1 MMRKRKE
8 TTAERVIID
17 NEVISVATLKK
28 KASRANAVFWVACLL
43 VAMLSGLV
51 VPYLSMAS
59 LSVSNSDAFTGEVI
73 PGYSMGGIEVGAYA
87 VDINSWGQ
95 VVNPTF
101 TGSTYG
107 VWNSA
112 RTDDARKSFN
122 SGSVESTSSSVSNSQ
137 KSEVWQQVTGH
148 SGFSESTPNGSV
160 KGRDSIQYDTVAPYR
175 TSAEITYF
183 MSNTPSTSAK
193 QNIQVTLYPD
203 FVIFSYDG
211 QHAHVLNNPDDSTV
225 SSTGSMLNR
234 DAGGGVEKTTAVPVY
249 ISISDLFDAFGLNTV
264 SKDGDIV
271 SLDLLMKKIG
281 DEAKSHDGISPTL
294 DALVGNDSKNLLAGT
309 NYVNIN
315 GGTGET
321 SDAFNPYPYSM
332 VFQQSDDS
340 GTLVTSSVYNNS
352 EAYVYF
358 SPESMYQ
365 AYIALKTEADAIA
378 NQASN
383 EIAGNDP
390 VTALQL
396 GYYYAAMA
404 ICEAYLTEAL
414 PQDMTRGYVG
424 ASEDTAPQVQRT
436 TENGNKVGGDQSIEL
451 SAIFGKD
458 PTEPK
463 DFSKITY
470 ATLMYDVA
478 HKIEDGEEWLL
489 GNTNAIMN
497 TLSVFGYDSTM
508 KAPGTGVMKGMDA
521 TTTYRRLT
529 AFTPYEKTTS
539 NCYGDGKGSILEPD
553 TLTSYTSGM
562 YTAPYYPVQ
571 QHLMPIRE
579 KSFRFSLVS
588 VIPYNTVTDNIAYNG
603 LGEESYDIQTKLSYS
618 ADFTESFKGVT
629 DYMTKSKAL
638 VDQYQNSSDEDT
650 STSVLQQYEQQTDTD
665 DNGKQVLILSN
676 SSAEEENDQNEQQN
690 MQKRVD
696 SALMAYQSST
706 MDSDN
711 VHDLC
716 DVIRSV
722 PGIKYE
728 TFMRFYN
735 PLKSDGGDTDFF
747 LTRVSPA
754 MTDYFPVILN
764 KGYENAGGEECNW
777 GTSGVSFDYFS
788 IPSFGPCFASHTA
801 STTYYGS
808 LNYELRAFF
817 TKGFLET
824 LSASTNIAVPQL
836 SDYEDAQDEIENIEK
851 ESDEQLSITK
861 GNIRSLFILAK
872 RILLARTFKEIH
884 RNVGKNYTVS
894 LELLNDDPNYG
905 GDASNFPPSIMT
917 EHQGDSA
924 SEWIHWA
931 TDHENVVEGNAS
943 SDSSKDKW
951 SSGKNLTF
959 KTETLA
965 NILTGKSDLVSGDAY
980 KFAKAVQDGE
990 ITSYTCFVTV
1000 ELNPAGGGE
1009 ALTPLAWGR
1018 EENCNDRFAQF
1029 NFGDALSIAADVA
1042 ANVPFIGGGVSWV
1055 ISGASGGVTEDGSK
1069 QISWFGVDNNY
1080 INFYTDTQ
1088 LLYNISYYKNVKSA
1102 LFDNSGEFYWDDIDK
1117 ITDPS
1122 VYGED
1127 PIGLT
1132 DYYSDGNGNNE
1143 ATDIFTVAFN
1153 SDADDLLKQVF
1164 NRILPG
1170 KTWAEVAQD
1179 KAADVYTEQ
1188 AKELSQ
1194 EIFKDV
1200 LNIKKDMKLI
1210 TDSMPSQMQNVL
1222 AWADYQNSSDS
1233 ENQYQVD
1240 PSEANVTV
1248 NVGSASSSSNESD
1261 DETESDDAILS
1272 KSDLEEYGWEWR
1284 PELNEGTGAVVK
1296 KASVGGTADAI
1307 NDRESRMAR
1316 GVAGATWTSTIQ
1328 PACYTMTAV
1337 TGRTTTMNTNSDQQY
1352 PYYGIVNG
1360 RLQSGTDQYALLQ
1373 SHVIDYSAI
1382 ASGIAGDL
1390 ENRQRGNLL
1399 IFNNSDSSLISDF
1412 LNSIA
1417 AFFTEIGLSM
1427 IRFTGG
1433 LFEDLMFTSQQKE
1446 KIADVKNVDNSAEA
1460 SHASEIS
1467 RAFTITSDYTALSAA
1482 CTSSYVNMNRPSA
1495 SSSIFDTTTGALT
1508 PANSAMST
1516 ASAASTQIEQIG
1528 SQALL
1533 TSGYGLYS
1541 IIQSIALALVMLFL
1555 LVIAFRNFISYTTN
1569 DRDQLAVAQ
1578 MQLKTVLPRTI
1589 VAILMIGLPPLNG
1602 GLGFQG
1608 GCYLLLQFLGSI
1620 INEISATFVT
1630 LSGGGVVNSWVSMIE
1645 SMGTMD
1651 LATLI
1656 VWLICAL
1663 VISACFLIGCIV
1675 ILIQSLILLLF
1686 WLIGPL
1692 VWSFYAWPYGS
1703 DPNDTSTQA
1712 AQQKQLL
1719 NSADNIIGRV
1729 TQKMHIGVFTRGA
1742 VGNAAPSAWIWA
1754 YLLTAMLTVV
1764 WSLMFWAMSIAVSTV
1779 DGGASATSSADV
1791 IGTGYNSASS
1801 MIANAALFSMSQLGL
1816 DPWLQIL
1823 LLTVICV
1830 LIFWLMYKMMMKIF
1844 KNVPLN
1850 AAAVIPFITGGITKG
1865 LKLAPQ
1871 LAATAARGG
1880 AHLAAN
1886 GMKGVSEAWK
1896 NRDKIERNIGK
1907 NIAKIGKTASDV
1919 KNKGAE
1925 GLAKSAASSIQDR
1938 GAELARSAN
1947 KRRQDLM
1954 NTLSKTPDML
1964 KKAPKA
1970 IFNGTVDTLQNA
1982 HESLMDTL
1990 QSGHDHLVTAA
2001 TNFMNDPD
2009 KAIDALGNKIYKSA
2023 DLLKSVKKK
2032 ADPYLNTAV
2041 TNVGDMFRGGVADK
2055 DRTSFYDMLDAHRI
2069 AATQHD
2075 LNNNNHQLETIA
2087 SANKA
2092 LNAISRAVTQSEIDK
2107 AISGMSDGTRDML
2120 EGAGAIVRNDNGKWT
2135 KNSDAIFEA
2144 RNNLIAHQTQI
2155 ERNNMQL
2162 QKTHDMAERTLSMRH
2177 TDFVNGSL
2185 QTNTEAIN
2193 NALNHA
2199 EVYYDTRA
2207 ANNLDEFGTIESL
2220 AAHYQQE
2227 RDYLNGNLPVVN
2239 GASVAAAMKRLD
2251 EFDGLLMQNR
2261 NYGLNDINQ
2270 ASSAYYHAFSNLQ
2283 LTDSLP
2289 PEDRNAYLVKIAN
2302 DMAQRNGSHIL
2313 SSNEYRA
2320 LREHVAQGGVLTG
2333 QQSKDLSMTEALNAT
2348 QANHAP
2354 DPIKLET
2361 PFDNDELI
2369 HYEPSDTDRGIAI
2382 RDSQEKLIRR
2392 QLADNM
2398 FSSTFVN
2405 GGGLTRALDKISD
2418 DGTDGT
2424 HALKAQLASI
2434 SNIDDAD
2441 RIIDACRGDDRYD
2454 QRVVDY
2460 ADKII
2465 HESFSEMLKNDDV
2478 CAQIAH
2484 QVGLDA
2490 SDLKKPTEEYQK
2502 ATRNI
2507 IRTDMTNHIL
2517 SDEGLS
2523 DDDVATIV
2531 GVIGKDA
2538 VESNTALRKLNN
2550 KKTQVTAEITK
2561 NTMNL
2566 ATTNASLFAAVS
2578 TRDNIVSD
2586 ITNVDTDIKQAQ
2598 ASLDSALEKFMTH
2611 EISDDELQAYKDVL
2625 SNHKKTKMNLE
2636 ANLKHLNGQIDK
2648 YNRNITE
2655 LTDKNSRATA
2665 LANTLRNGIIAIGK
2679 REKDFDAVN
2688 SDMFMRNSYAH
2699 AGMTINVSVSDGR
2712 TDAASDR
2719 ATIGYSF
2726 DSSDTQDDN
2735 DYLRNRERRK
2745 NESEL
2750 AQQQL
2755 NQHRQSSN
2763 RRNSPSTLTGR
2774 KNNINGRNAQH
2785 RRAR

>member
-59 LSVSNSDAFTGEVI
+59 LAVSSSDAFTGEVI

-95 VVNPTF
+95 VANPTF

-107 VWNSA
+107 IWNPERTKAAQGKFNSA
-112 RTDDARKSFN
+112 TAEGNTEISESSTV
-122 SGSVESTSSSVSNSQ
+122 SGAQ
-137 KSEVWQQVTGH
+137 KSNIWH
-148 SGFSESTPNGSV
+148 SITGFSAFSEESPNGTSTQSPDSL
-160 KGRDSIQYDTVAPYR
+160 KYDSIAPYR
-175 TSAEITYF
+175 TASEITYF
-183 MSNTPSTSAK
+183 MSNTPSTSAS
-193 QNIQVTLYPD
+193 QNIQVTLFPD

-211 QHAHVLNNPDDSTV
+211 QHVHALNNPDDSTV
-225 SSTGSMLNR
+225 SATGSMLDR
-234 DAGGGVEKTTAVPVY
+234 TSGGDVDKTTAVPVY
-249 ISISDLFDAFGLNTV
+249 ISLSDIIKAFNLTGITDDQGRLVSIDVVMEHIS
-264 SKDGDIV
+264 K
-271 SLDLLMKKIG
+271 
-281 DEAKSHDGISPTL
+281 EAEANKGTSPTL
-294 DALVGNDSKNLLAGT
+294 DSLVQDGSDKNLLYGT
-309 NYVNIN
+309 SYTDVN
-315 GGTGET
+315 GGTGGT
-321 SDAFNPYPYSM
+321 SEAFNPYPYSM

-340 GTLVTSSVYNNS
+340 GNLVTSSIYNNS

-358 SPESMYQ
+358 SPESMYR
-365 AYIALKTEADAIA
+365 AYIALKVEADGIA

-383 EIAGNDP
+383 ELANNDP
-390 VTALQL
+390 VTAFQL

-424 ASEDTAPQVQRT
+424 ASEDTAPQLQRT
-436 TENGNKVGGDQSIEL
+436 TESGSKIGGDAQVSLETAL
-451 SAIFGKD
+451 GK
-458 PTEPK
+458 EPETAQ

-478 HKIEDGEEWLL
+478 HQIDGGDDWLQ

-497 TLSVFGYDSTM
+497 TLSVFGYDSNVETY
-508 KAPGTGVMKGMDA
+508 GTGVMKGMDA
-521 TTTYRRLT
+521 ITTYRRLT
-529 AFTPYEKTTS
+529 AFTPYEKNTATYDDDS
-539 NCYGDGKGSILEPD
+539 NGSQKDPK
-553 TLTSYTSGM
+553 TNTSYTSGM
-562 YTAPYYPVQ
+562 YTAPYYPIQ
-571 QHLMPIRE
+571 QHLMPNTE
-579 KSFRFSLVS
+579 KSYRFSIVS
-588 VIPYNTVTDNIAYNG
+588 VIPYNTVTENIAYNG
-603 LGEESYDIQTKLSYS
+603 LGKSDYKIKTKLSYS
-618 ADFTESFKGVT
+618 DDFTESFTGLTEYV
-629 DYMTKSKAL
+629 TKSKSL
-638 VDQYQNSSDEDT
+638 VDQFNNSSDEDS
-650 STSVLQQYEQQTDTD
+650 STSELQEYQAEIDTD
-665 DNGKQVLILSN
+665 DNGKKVLILSN
-676 SSAEEENDQNEQQN
+676 TSSEEASEQTEQQN

-716 DVIRSV
+716 DIVRSV

-754 MTDYFPVILN
+754 MTDYFPQILN
-764 KGYENAGGEECNW
+764 KGYENSGGEECNW

-788 IPSFGPCFASHTA
+788 IPSFAPCFASHTA
-801 STTYYGS
+801 STTFYGS

-824 LSASTNIAVPQL
+824 LSENTNVAVPQL
-836 SDYEDAQDEIENIEK
+836 GDYEDAVDEVNEIENQ
-851 ESDEQLSITK
+851 SDKQLDVTK

-872 RILLARTFKEIH
+872 RILLARTFDNF
-884 RNVGKNYTVS
+884 RGKKNSDIQVPVA
-894 LELLNDDPNYG
+894 LLNDDPNNGGDEENFPQNMLTDVHNGSNKEWVHWTQDDWGHDTEEGSDTDDGNSKWSTGAPLSFNTATLARILRGDSTLG
-905 GDASNFPPSIMT
+905 GDA
-917 EHQGDSA
+917 
-924 SEWIHWA
+924 
-931 TDHENVVEGNAS
+931 
-943 SDSSKDKW
+943 
-951 SSGKNLTF
+951 
-959 KTETLA
+959 A
-965 NILTGKSDLVSGDAY
+965 N
-980 KFAKAVQDGE
+980 FAKVIHDGE
-990 ITSYTCFVTV
+990 VSSYTCNFTV
-1000 ELNPAGGGE
+1000 LLESGTTLAGI
-1009 ALTPLAWGR
+1009 TPFAWGR
-1018 EENCNDRFAQF
+1018 SDGQNDSFAQF
-1029 NFGDALSIAADVA
+1029 NYKLFAV
-1042 ANVPFIGGGVSWV
+1042 
-1055 ISGASGGVTEDGSK
+1055 DGSNQK
-1069 QISWFGVDNNY
+1069 SWFEADGHY
-1080 INFYTDTQ
+1080 INFYSDIQ
-1088 LLYNISYYKNVKSA
+1088 LLYNIDYYQRVRDA
-1102 LFDNSGEFYWDDIDK
+1102 LFDKSGEFYWDDIHDILDTTK
-1117 ITDPS
+1117 YS
-1122 VYGED
+1122 ES
-1127 PIGLT
+1127 PIGV
-1132 DYYSDGNGNNE
+1132 DFYNEGDGNE
-1143 ATDIFTVAFN
+1143 ATDIFTVAFDTGMQDIIGAAL
-1153 SDADDLLKQVF
+1153 SGDTMQDLA
-1164 NRILPG
+1164 I
-1170 KTWAEVAQD
+1170 D
-1179 KAADVYTEQ
+1179 KANDVYMEE

-1210 TDSMPSQMQNVL
+1210 SDSMPSQMQNVL

-1240 PSEANVTV
+1240 PSEANVVV
-1248 NVGSASSSSNESD
+1248 NVGTGSSSSDSD
-1261 DETESDDAILS
+1261 DSSNSDDAILS
-1272 KSDLEEYGWEWR
+1272 KKDLEEYGWEYD
-1284 PELNEGTGAVVK
+1284 PNLNNGA
-1296 KASVGGTADAI
+1296 GGIYQNDIGSTSDAI

-1328 PACYTMTAV
+1328 PACYTMTAI
-1337 TGRTTTMNTNSDQQY
+1337 TGRMTSMNTSFDQQY

-1373 SHVIDYSAI
+1373 AHVIDYSAI

-1433 LFEDLMFTSQQKE
+1433 LFENLMFTSQQKE

-1460 SHASEIS
+1460 SNASEIS

-1541 IIQSIALALVMLFL
+1541 IIQSVALALVMIFL

-1630 LSGGGVVNSWVSMIE
+1630 LSGGGVVDSWVSMIE

-1703 DPNDTSTQA
+1703 DPNDTSTKA

-1719 NSADNIIGRV
+1719 NSADSIMGRV

>member
-1 MMRKRKE
+1 MMKKKKE
-8 TTAERVIID
+8 TTSQRVIID
-17 NEVISVATLKK
+17 NEIVSVSTLRK
-28 KASRANAVFWVACLL
+28 KAARANAVFWVACLL
-43 VAMLSGLV
+43 VALLSGMV

-59 LSVSNSDAFTGEVI
+59 LSVSNSNAFTGEVI

-249 ISISDLFDAFGLNTV
+249 ISISDLLDAFGLNTV
-264 SKDGDIV
+264 SKDGDLV

-404 ICEAYLTEAL
+404 VCEAYLTEAL

-618 ADFTESFKGVT
+618 AEFTERFKGVT

-665 DNGKQVLILSN
+665 DNGKQVLILGN

-836 SDYEDAQDEIENIEK
+836 SDYEDAQDEIENIEN

-905 GDASNFPPSIMT
+905 GDASNFPLSIMT

-931 TDHENVVEGNAS
+931 TDHEDVVEGNAS

-1029 NFGDALSIAADVA
+1029 NFGDALSIAADAA
-1042 ANVPFIGGGVSWV
+1042 ANVPFIGGAVSWA

-1102 LFDNSGEFYWDDIDK
+1102 LFDESGEFYWDNIDK

-1248 NVGSASSSSNESD
+1248 NVGSASSSNESD

-1373 SHVIDYSAI
+1373 SHVIDYSSI

-1390 ENRQRGNLL
+1390 EDRQRGNLL
-1399 IFNNSDSSLISDF
+1399 IINNSDSNLILDI
-1412 LNSIA
+1412 LNAIA
-1417 AFFTEIGLSM
+1417 AFFKELGISIM
-1427 IRFTGG
+1427 RFTGDM
-1433 LFEDLMFTSQQKE
+1433 FEDLMFNNSTVKNTVD
-1446 KIADVKNVDNSAEA
+1446 IKNVDNSADVA
-1460 SHASEIS
+1460 QAIDFGSIFGSS
-1467 RAFTITSDYTALSAA
+1467 NKYTSVAAA
-1482 CTSSYVNMNRPSA
+1482 CTSSHVNMNRIPATA
-1495 SSSIFDTTTGALT
+1495 SVFDQSTKSLKTTSSNI
-1508 PANSAMST
+1508 ST
-1516 ASAASTQIEQIG
+1516 AGAATTQIEQMG
-1528 SQALL
+1528 SQTLL
-1533 TSGYGLYS
+1533 TSGYGFYS
-1541 IIQSIALALVMLFL
+1541 IIQSIALALVMVFL
-1555 LVIAFRNFISYTTN
+1555 LVIAFKNFISYSSGDSNQMIQT
-1569 DRDQLAVAQ
+1569 Q
-1578 MQLKTVLPRTI
+1578 MQLKTVLPRAI
-1589 VAILMIGLPPLNG
+1589 VAIFMIGLPSVAG
-1602 GLGFQG
+1602 GVGFQG

-1620 INEISATFVT
+1620 VAQIADTFT
-1630 LSGGGVVNSWVSMIE
+1630 TMSGGGLISSWVDMLE
-1645 SMGTMD
+1645 SMDTMD
-1651 LATLI
+1651 LGALL
-1656 VWLICAL
+1656 VWLICSL
-1663 VISACFLIGCIV
+1663 VIAACFLIGCVV
-1675 ILIQSLILLLF
+1675 ILAQSLILLFF
-1686 WLIGPL
+1686 WLIGPV
-1692 VWSFYAWPYGS
+1692 VWAFYAWPYGT
-1703 DPNDTSTQA
+1703 DPNDVSSKGG
-1712 AQQKQLL
+1712 QQRELL
-1719 NSADNIIGRV
+1719 KSANGIMWRM
-1729 TQKMHIGVFTRGA
+1729 TQKMHIGAFTRGA
-1742 VGNAAPSAWIWA
+1742 IGNAAPTAWIWA
-1754 YLLTAMLTVV
+1754 YFQTALLTVI
-1764 WSLMFWAMSIAVSTV
+1764 WSIIFWAMSLAISTV
-1779 DGGASATSSADV
+1779 DLGSSATSTAATL
-1791 IGTGYNSASS
+1791 GTGYDFATAS
-1801 MIANAALFSMSQLGL
+1801 IANAALFSMNQLGIA
-1816 DPWLQIL
+1816 PFLQIL
-1823 LLTVICV
+1823 IVTVLCV
-1830 LIFWLMYKMMMKIF
+1830 LIFWLMFKMMMNIF

-1850 AAAVIPFITGGITKG
+1850 AAAVVPLIGAGIKNG
-1865 LKLAPQ
+1865 LKFAGKKAG
-1871 LAATAARGG
+1871 AAIISKAT
-1880 AHLAAN
+1880 
-1886 GMKGVSEAWK
+1886 
-1896 NRDKIERNIGK
+1896 
-1907 NIAKIGKTASDV
+1907 KTASDV
-1919 KNKGAE
+1919 MKDAAHNAITTENRKRIAEKAQNAALSLPGETGTGLANIPKNNGIQRRAGDIAKASEKRKNKM
-1925 GLAKSAASSIQDR
+1925 LSDIAKGIANDPSTLMDAKKMIGNVASSI
-1938 GAELARSAN
+1938 AN
-1947 KRRQDLM
+1947 NPEEAFDALERAKGLKDKFDSKRDKLHALKDM
-1954 NTLSKTPDML
+1954 ATPYLSQAK
-1964 KKAPKA
+1964 
-1970 IFNGTVDTLQNA
+1970 
-1982 HESLMDTL
+1982 
-1990 QSGHDHLVTAA
+1990 
-2001 TNFMNDPD
+2001 TNF
-2009 KAIDALGNKIYKSA
+2009 
-2023 DLLKSVKKK
+2023 
-2032 ADPYLNTAV
+2032 
-2041 TNVGDMFRGGVADK
+2041 GDIFKGGIADK
-2055 DRTSFYDMLDAHRI
+2055 DRTGLYDMLDAHRM
-2069 AATQHD
+2069 ASTEKHMKD
-2075 LNNNNHQLETIA
+2075 NDKQLETIKA
-2087 SANKA
+2087 AMSGVDAVRDAADQKA
-2092 LNAISRAVTQSEIDK
+2092 LDNVIA
-2107 AISGMSDGTRDML
+2107 GMNDDVRNML
-2120 EGAGAIVRNDNGKWT
+2120 EEKGVIRRNEKGEWEKDDTSAFDAKTSLIVD
-2135 KNSDAIFEA
+2135 
-2144 RNNLIAHQTQI
+2144 QTRL
-2155 ERNNMQL
+2155 EKENKQL
-2162 QKTHDMAERTLSMRH
+2162 QKAHDIAERSLTARK
-2177 TDFVNGSL
+2177 TNVVNGEL
-2185 QTNTEAIN
+2185 VTNTKAVE
-2193 NALNHA
+2193 NAKNHA
-2199 EVYYDTRA
+2199 QVYYDERDRLH
-2207 ANNLDEFGTIESL
+2207 LDEFQTIDAL
-2220 AAHYQQE
+2220 AAHYKQE
-2227 RDYLNGNLPVVN
+2227 RDYKHGRLPKVDGQSVQEAMYKMNALDGMLADENQAYDFFDVNNASQEYGKALNGIVISKTIPAEQRNAQLVNIAEKLGEQN
-2239 GASVAAAMKRLD
+2239 GAHVLSAM
-2251 EFDGLLMQNR
+2251 E
-2261 NYGLNDINQ
+2261 
-2270 ASSAYYHAFSNLQ
+2270 
-2283 LTDSLP
+2283 
-2289 PEDRNAYLVKIAN
+2289 V
-2302 DMAQRNGSHIL
+2302 
-2313 SSNEYRA
+2313 RA
-2320 LREHVAQGGVLTG
+2320 LEEHVSNGGKLDK
-2333 QQSKDLSMTEALNAT
+2333 QQAKDLSFTRAVNAKAAERMPDEITLNRDLNTEQITNYIPSNTEKGAEIRDAQDKLQKRQKVDDALDHQFVDSGVLNNLLSTVLKDGAPGTELLLNTLNDHASTKTDAVNIIKAAMGDDRFNQQTVMNVLKLVTSGFDDMSNNEDLLASIADQVGISLADAKTPLKKFQESAVKAIKADSIEGIFTSNGMTNDAMKSVMSIIGSNGVSSERTAYKLDETITQKNNEITQSNDKISKLNKAIKKDQDDRAEILVLIKKTDDEDEKKRLQDEVKKYDAKIEGKNKQIVEAESKKDKAQTLITAVMTAKRIIGGHADEFAMIDSDSFMCNAYEHADEIIDIDRMSIGEHFTLDGQYDDTRDISRMSIGGQIRTGVAGRVSEGFDMSSNAT
-2348 QANHAP
+2348 Q
-2354 DPIKLET
+2354 
-2361 PFDNDELI
+2361 DN
-2369 HYEPSDTDRGIAI
+2369 
-2382 RDSQEKLIRR
+2382 
-2392 QLADNM
+2392 N
-2398 FSSTFVN
+2398 
-2405 GGGLTRALDKISD
+2405 
-2418 DGTDGT
+2418 
-2424 HALKAQLASI
+2424 
-2434 SNIDDAD
+2434 
-2441 RIIDACRGDDRYD
+2441 
-2454 QRVVDY
+2454 DY
-2460 ADKII
+2460 A
-2465 HESFSEMLKNDDV
+2465 N
-2478 CAQIAH
+2478 
-2484 QVGLDA
+2484 
-2490 SDLKKPTEEYQK
+2490 
-2502 ATRNI
+2502 
-2507 IRTDMTNHIL
+2507 
-2517 SDEGLS
+2517 
-2523 DDDVATIV
+2523 
-2531 GVIGKDA
+2531 
-2538 VESNTALRKLNN
+2538 
-2550 KKTQVTAEITK
+2550 
-2561 NTMNL
+2561 
-2566 ATTNASLFAAVS
+2566 
-2578 TRDNIVSD
+2578 
-2586 ITNVDTDIKQAQ
+2586 
-2598 ASLDSALEKFMTH
+2598 
-2611 EISDDELQAYKDVL
+2611 
-2625 SNHKKTKMNLE
+2625 
-2636 ANLKHLNGQIDK
+2636 
-2648 YNRNITE
+2648 
-2655 LTDKNSRATA
+2655 
-2665 LANTLRNGIIAIGK
+2665 
-2679 REKDFDAVN
+2679 
-2688 SDMFMRNSYAH
+2688 
-2699 AGMTINVSVSDGR
+2699 
-2712 TDAASDR
+2712 
-2719 ATIGYSF
+2719 
-2726 DSSDTQDDN
+2726 
-2735 DYLRNRERRK
+2735 NRERRER
-2745 NESEL
+2745 ESREASERMQRHKQSPIAPNAKRPSGR
-2750 AQQQL
+2750 AQSGIAGTMAS
-2755 NQHRQSSN
+2755 RPTGGN
-2763 RRNSPSTLTGR
+2763 RNGTRRTPHPPRNR
-2774 KNNINGRNAQH
+2774 
-2785 RRAR
+2785 